1 MEEVRKMKVWQK
13 NLIRI
18 VSPIFEKLDILD
30 WEIKKKFYSKTAK
43 KIAEDRK
50 KYMGDLIKRFFQEW
64 AFKK

>member
-1 MEEVRKMKVWQK
+1 MKVRQK

-30 WEIKKKFYSKTAK
+30 WEIKKKFCSKTAK

-50 KYMGDLIKRFFQEW
+50 KYMGGLIKRFFQEW
-64 AFKK
+64 AF